1 MEQFRPK
8 TCYHP
13 FVLIAF
19 HLNCLPD
26 NLLQAIPRST
36 RFDWVHRDIQES
48 FGFGWYQ
55 ENKNLFLTL
64 ELISQNKKLL
74 KINRALLRILAL
86 KAFLKN
92 HAAAIAAGLG
102 SIRMTA
108 AGNILKLSHVIGLR
122 KALKYLDL
130 DFKYYAKLR
139 NRLSACHS
147 SIYNLCLVKHPSQL
161 LKKEIAV
168 IKSYGADLRYLHWP
182 LISVYHQIKMDG
194 ASYLSSSTFYK
205 YVKLLRLERTK
216 PNSHRKNHQIGIRAS
231 KPLEIIHA
239 DLTLLTLKDNAR
251 AFIYLIQDNFSRA
264 ILSYRCSMEHR
275 AQYSFE
281 NLKYVYDNYLSPA
294 AIEHCSLITDD
305 GSENHSQASK
315 YLNTCRFPEIAH
327 LIAQKT
333 ITHSNS
339 MIEAANKQI
348 KYHFLYHKEIANFEQ
363 LKDHLHHAINDYNN
377 RPHDVLKGLTPIEVL
392 NGKLP
397 ANVSFANQIAKA
409 KVERLKEN
417 KACKC
422 CSYSF

>member
-1 MEQFRPK
+1 MEQIRPK

-108 AGNILKLSHVIGLR
+108 AGNILKLSHLIGLR

-147 SIYNLCLVKHPSQL
+147 SIYNLCLVKHPST
-161 LKKEIAV
+161 IAEKGNSCHK
-168 IKSYGADLRYLHWP
+168 IIWCRPTLFAL
-182 LISVYHQIKMDG
+182 
-194 ASYLSSSTFYK
+194 ASYLGIPSNKNGWSILSKLK
-205 YVKLLRLERTK
+205 YLL
-216 PNSHRKNHQIGIRAS
+216 QVC
-231 KPLEIIHA
+231 EII
-239 DLTLLTLKDNAR
+239 
-251 AFIYLIQDNFSRA
+251 
-264 ILSYRCSMEHR
+264 
-275 AQYSFE
+275 
-281 NLKYVYDNYLSPA
+281 
-294 AIEHCSLITDD
+294 
-305 GSENHSQASK
+305 
-315 YLNTCRFPEIAH
+315 EI
-327 LIAQKT
+327 
-333 ITHSNS
+333 
-339 MIEAANKQI
+339 
-348 KYHFLYHKEIANFEQ
+348 
-363 LKDHLHHAINDYNN
+363 
-377 RPHDVLKGLTPIEVL
+377 G
-392 NGKLP
+392 
-397 ANVSFANQIAKA
+397 
-409 KVERLKEN
+409 EN
-417 KACKC
+417 KAQ
-422 CSYSF
+422 

>member
-1 MEQFRPK
+1 MEQIRPK

-108 AGNILKLSHVIGLR
+108 AGNILKVSHVIGLR

-216 PNSHRKNHQIGIRAS
+216 
-231 KPLEIIHA
+231 
-239 DLTLLTLKDNAR
+239 
-251 AFIYLIQDNFSRA
+251 
-264 ILSYRCSMEHR
+264 
-275 AQYSFE
+275 AQ
-281 NLKYVYDNYLSPA
+281 
-294 AIEHCSLITDD
+294 
-305 GSENHSQASK
+305 
-315 YLNTCRFPEIAH
+315 
-327 LIAQKT
+327 
-333 ITHSNS
+333 
-339 MIEAANKQI
+339 
-348 KYHFLYHKEIANFEQ
+348 
-363 LKDHLHHAINDYNN
+363 
-377 RPHDVLKGLTPIEVL
+377 
-392 NGKLP
+392 
-397 ANVSFANQIAKA
+397 
-409 KVERLKEN
+409 
-417 KACKC
+417 
-422 CSYSF
+422 